1 MTPAKRPGTHRDLF
15 EDMLE
20 PRPAGAEQPA
30 TVAAPPKATK
40 RERTRARL
48 IAAARQVFAR
58 QGYLNTKI
66 TDITAEA
73 GVANGLF
80 YSYFEDKNDLLRALT
95 AEFKAQ
101 LPHVLTTKWKRRPHP
116 LVGIA
121 VGTEMFVRDY
131 LEHQADV
138 AGIFQAA
145 IVDKS
150 FAALWQEIRSHGVRL
165 AASYVRQAQKL
176 GFATGLDPELAAS
189 ALCSM
194 IEFSCY
200 NWNSLRLDFPERAVG
215 EEELILTLVTLVLSC
230 LGRGRACAEADA
242 YLETLRARLAHAN
255 PPRTGMRGKGR

>member
-1 MTPAKRPGTHRDLF
+1 MKPASRPDAQSELLQDVFGDDRA
-15 EDMLE
+15 E
-20 PRPAGAEQPA
+20 AGAPQPKL
-30 TVAAPPKATK
+30 PK

-48 IAAARQVFAR
+48 VAAARRAFAR

-80 YSYFEDKNDLLRALT
+80 YSYFTDKKDLLRALT

-101 LPHVLTTKWKRRPHP
+101 LPHVLTTKWKQRPHP

-131 LEHQADV
+131 LKHQADV

-145 IVDKS
+145 ITDRT
-150 FAALWQEIRSHGVRL
+150 FAELWQEIRSHGIRL
-165 AASYVRQAQKL
+165 AASYVREAQKL
-176 GFATGLDPELAAS
+176 GFATDLDPELAAS

-200 NWNSLRLDFPERAVG
+200 NWNSLKLDFPQRTVG
-215 EEELILTLVTLVLSC
+215 EDELILTLVTLVLSC
-230 LGRGRACAEADA
+230 LGRGHECAEADA
-242 YLETLRARLAHAN
+242 YLETLRARLAHAA
-255 PPRTGMRGKGR
+255 PRRAGPRTKRR